1 MKTITV
7 DISECLYYL
16 IPIVVTYYICYRLL
30 LKDLSYYSEH
40 PEVKDKIVA
49 AIFAFFPTTGICIPY
64 FVILYMILNSKFIIQ
79 L

>member
-16 IPIVVTYYICYRLL
+16 IPIVVTYYICYRLI
-30 LKDLSYYSEH
+30 LKDIALNYADA
-40 PEVKDKIVA
+40 KDKKVA
-49 AIFAFFPTTGICIPY
+49 ALFAFFPTTGICVPY
-64 FVILYMILNSKFIIQ
+64 FLILYMILNSKFIIQ

>member
-16 IPIVVTYYICYRLL
+16 IPIVVTYYICYRLI
-30 LKDLSYYSEH
+30 LKDIAFNYADAE
-40 PEVKDKIVA
+40 DKTVA
-49 AIFAFFPTTGICIPY
+49 ALFAFFPTTGICIPY
-64 FVILYMILNSKFIIQ
+64 FTILYMILNSRFIIQ